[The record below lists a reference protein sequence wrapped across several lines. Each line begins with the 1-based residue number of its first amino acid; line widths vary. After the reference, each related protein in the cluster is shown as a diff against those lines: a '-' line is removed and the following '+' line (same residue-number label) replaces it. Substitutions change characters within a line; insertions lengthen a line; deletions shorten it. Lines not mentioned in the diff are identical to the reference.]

1 MPYECCVAVQTRI
14 AAAAATATAATDN
27 TIASQRGIELIR
39 FNQLLLHGNP
49 RCYKIKE
56 EEEKEKRNKAKK
68 RRNVRLKP
76 YFSIITTAVASL
88 TILLVFDGM
97 TVYHAIISSHYMP
110 LCDDCCVLCR
120 DMCCKIKVDK
130 EK

>member
-56 EEEKEKRNKAKK
+56 EEEKEKRSEAK
-68 RRNVRLKP
+68 RRKEVRLMR
-76 YFSIITTAVASL
+76 YFSIITAAV
-88 TILLVFDGM
+88 LLLPSDPV
-97 TVYHAIISSHYMP
+97 
-110 LCDDCCVLCR
+110 
-120 DMCCKIKVDK
+120 
-130 EK
+130 

>member
-1 MPYECCVAVQTRI
+1 MFDRKAVMGVKRSTR
-14 AAAAATATAATDN
+14 
-27 TIASQRGIELIR
+27 R
-39 FNQLLLHGNP
+39 
-49 RCYKIKE
+49 
-56 EEEKEKRNKAKK
+56 KK
-68 RRNVRLKP
+68 VRLMP